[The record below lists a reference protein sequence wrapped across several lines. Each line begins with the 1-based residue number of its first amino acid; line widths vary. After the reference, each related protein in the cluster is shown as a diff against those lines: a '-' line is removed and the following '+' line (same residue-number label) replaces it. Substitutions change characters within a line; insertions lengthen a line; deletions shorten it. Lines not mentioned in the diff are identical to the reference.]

1 MSFKPFL
8 FASVILG
15 QSAFLPMAEAA
26 EPPKLVVA
34 ILVDQLR
41 YDYLERFHDQFPE
54 GGFRLLTD
62 QGAFMTFARYNYA
75 PTITAPGHA
84 SVFSGAPPS
93 MHGIIGNDW
102 FDKRAKKSIYCC
114 ADTTVNGVGT
124 TKSSG
129 KMSPRNF
136 IGANFADQLRL
147 QYRTKVVGISMK
159 DRGAILPAGKK
170 PSGAFW
176 FEGSSGNFITST
188 YYMNDLPAWVKA
200 FNDRKIAA
208 SFIGKK
214 WERLLPED
222 QYERPDTLPGEGN
235 LAGEKTPTFPHIVA
249 KPDKAPTKVVAEDEP
264 GDPGTTSVPATT
276 VSGAGTTTPA
286 ATSSTASTSPGTPS
300 TATTSGG
307 TASTT
312 KPTATSSIV
321 KPGDKQSAAATA
333 ATVKESY
340 DNIIPTPYSNQLLA
354 EFARAAIEGE
364 HLGEGKGPDLL
375 TVSFSAVDACGH
387 KFGPY
392 SQEVQDTV
400 LRLDREL
407 AGFFAYLDKKVGLK
421 NVVITLTA
429 DHGVAPTPE
438 FAAQEGLGGQR
449 VDEAVLVGDLVA
461 KLGEQFGSGGIL
473 LQKRIFDG
481 HIYFNHDL
489 LRSLKI
495 APNDVVNFIREWA
508 FNTGKF
514 QAVYSRE
521 QLLDGR
527 APGLI
532 GERIVN
538 GYNAERSGDAV
549 LIYKPFTIN
558 WGGKTGTTHGSP
570 YSFDT
575 HVPVLFYGAPFKA
588 GRYPDE
594 FYITDFVPTLS
605 AALHMSPP
613 PTAIGKPQ
621 TKVLAEP

>member
-1 MSFKPFL
+1 MSLKPFF
-8 FASVILG
+8 FASVILA
-15 QSAFLPMAEAA
+15 QSAVLPMAEAA
-26 EPPKLVVA
+26 DPPKLVIA

-84 SVFSGAPPS
+84 SVFSGAPPA

-102 FDKRAKKSIYCC
+102 FDKRAKKAIYCC

-136 IGANFADQLRL
+136 IGANFADQVRL
-147 QYRTKVVGISMK
+147 HYRTKVVGISMK

-170 PSGAFW
+170 PTGAFW
-176 FEGSSGNFITST
+176 YEGSSGNFITST

-200 FNDRKIAA
+200 FNEKKIPA

-214 WERLLPED
+214 WERLLAED
-222 QYERPDTLPGEGN
+222 QYERADTMPGEGN

-249 KPDKAPTKVVAEDEP
+249 KPDKAPAKVVAEDEP
-264 GDPGTTSVPATT
+264 GDPGTTSTPASTTISGTATT
-276 VSGAGTTTPA
+276 TSITPTTPA
-286 ATSSTASTSPGTPS
+286 TSGTSTASTGTG
-300 TATTSGG
+300 SGV
-307 TASTT
+307 
-312 KPTATSSIV
+312 KPTGTSSLV
-321 KPGDKQSAAATA
+321 KTTDKQPATAAATP
-333 ATVKESY
+333 VKESY

-392 SQEVQDTV
+392 SQEVQDVV

-407 AGFFAYLDKKVGLK
+407 AGFFSYLDKRVGLK

-429 DHGVAPTPE
+429 DHGVSPTPE
-438 FAAQEGLGGQR
+438 FAAQENFGGQR
-449 VDEAVLVGDLVA
+449 VDEAVLVGDLIA
-461 KLGEQFGSGGIL
+461 KLGEQYGTGGIL

-481 HIYFNHDL
+481 HIYFNHDV
-489 LRSLKI
+489 LRSLKV

-532 GERIVN
+532 GERVTN

-575 HVPVLFYGAPFKA
+575 HVPVLFYGAPFKP
-588 GRYPDE
+588 GRYADE

-605 AALHMSPP
+605 AALHMTAPP
-613 PTAIGKPQ
+613 MAIGKPQ
-621 TKVLAEP
+621 VKVLAAP